1 MFHQLKL
8 SEIGIEGNFLVDLV
22 SGIYR
27 YPKANILVNSEMLK
41 VILLRLGMRQQGLFL
56 SLLLNIVLNILQK
69 YKNKRRI

>member
-27 YPKANILVNSEMLK
+27 YPKANILVNGEMLK
-41 VILLRLGMRQQGLFL
+41 VILLRLGMRQGLFL
-56 SLLLNIVLNILQK
+56 SLLLNMVLNVLVTAEIQE
-69 YKNKRRI
+69 